1 MNVPPQDDAPTSS
14 LPAGTAPAPE
24 TGPRAVTSEM
34 LLRGGRELVIQ
45 HAGRNYR
52 LCLTSRNKLILVA

>member
-1 MNVPPQDDAPTSS
+1 MNASPPDESRASS
-14 LPAGTAPAPE
+14 PSAGTESPPE
-24 TGPRAVTSEM
+24 AEPRSVTSET

-45 HAGRNYR
+45 HMGRNYR